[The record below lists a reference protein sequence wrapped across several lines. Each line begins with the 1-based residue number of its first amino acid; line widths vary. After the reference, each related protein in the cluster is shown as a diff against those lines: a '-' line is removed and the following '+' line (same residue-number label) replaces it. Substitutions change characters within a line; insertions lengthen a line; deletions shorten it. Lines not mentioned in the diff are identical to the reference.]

1 MNERTSEISVDMK
14 NLLEK
19 DFAIHA
25 NNQNYRLC
33 IQWLMKQDVT
43 RWLSDNSLNDPDYK
57 TNIRAPYEN
66 HTVLIYHAAGHY
78 ITYSNIENCRTTP
91 IFEFEELSEQRRI
104 SFDDIVDLL

>member
-1 MNERTSEISVDMK
+1 MNKRTSEMPIDME

-25 NNQNYRLC
+25 NNQNYNLC
-33 IQWLMKQDVT
+33 IQWLLKQGVT
-43 RWLSDNSLNDPDYK
+43 KWLSDNSLNDPDYK

-78 ITYSNIENCRTTP
+78 ITYGNIENCRTTP
-91 IFEFEELSEQRRI
+91 IFEFEELSKQRRI

>member
-1 MNERTSEISVDMK
+1 MNKRTSEISTDME

-25 NNQNYRLC
+25 NNQNYHLC
-33 IQWLMKQDVT
+33 IQWLLKQGVT
-43 RWLSDNSLNDPDYK
+43 RWLSDNLLDNTTYAPN
-57 TNIRAPYEN
+57 TQAPYGD
-66 HTVLIYHAAGHY
+66 HTILHYYAKGRY
-78 ITYSNIENCRTTP
+78 ITYGNIENCRTTP